1 MKKFAILLLLAME
14 FAVCGCASNI
24 QHTITTTIVTGGQW
38 EAQLLGGK
46 ADASKLDFVASFTV
60 TPNQALTNEPLDV
73 TGFGFIN
80 AGKCFATDVN
90 GINQE
95 VEGGFANIQ
104 TNTGTDQVTGT
115 LNFVVSSISPP
126 GNTLTLNGNL
136 TGTSNGTTIVNGTLS
151 NGVVEGKWT
160 LTGGAGDPTC
170 SGGGSFLMC
179 QGAATCTPP

>member
-1 MKKFAILLLLAME
+1 MKKVAMLLLAME

-24 QHTITTTIVTGGQW
+24 QHTITTTTVSGGQW

-46 ADASKLDFVASFTV
+46 GDASKLAFVASFTV
-60 TPNQALTNEPLDV
+60 TPNPDLTNEPLVV

-80 AGKCFATDVN
+80 SSKCFATDVN

-95 VEGGFANIQ
+95 DEGGFANIQ

-115 LNFVVSSISPP
+115 LNFVVTSISPP

-136 TGTSNGTTIVNGTLS
+136 TGTSNGTTTVNGTLS
-151 NGVVEGKWT
+151 NGVVQGKWT
-160 LTGGAGDPTC
+160 LAGGAGDASCTG
-170 SGGGSFLMC
+170 SGTFLMC
-179 QGAATCTPP
+179 QGAATCTAP